1 MRCYELPMVC
11 IVADL
16 QTQKQQFNS
25 VHSKCNTFFD
35 IKAIQDYENFNWY
48 CIFEQFYDIL

>member
-1 MRCYELPMVC
+1 MRCYELPMAC